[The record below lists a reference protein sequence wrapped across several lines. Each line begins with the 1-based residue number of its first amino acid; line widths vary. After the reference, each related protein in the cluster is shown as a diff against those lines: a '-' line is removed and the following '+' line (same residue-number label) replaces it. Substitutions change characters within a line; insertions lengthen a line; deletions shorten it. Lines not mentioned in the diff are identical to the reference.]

1 MKKNNMKVEDIFKFA
16 LAALIVVG
24 FFVLLIVLAS
34 MTIPKDN
41 ETLLNMTT
49 GALIAAFSMI
59 VGYFFGSSL
68 GSKQKTD
75 MINELRDENKS

>member
-1 MKKNNMKVEDIFKFA
+1 MKVDEIFKYS

-24 FFVLLIVLAS
+24 FFVLLITLAS
-34 MTIPKDN
+34 MSIPKAN

-49 GALIAAFSMI
+49 GSLIAAFSMI

-68 GSKQKTD
+68 GSKQKTE
-75 MINELRDENKS
+75 MMNKNNESLG

>member
-1 MKKNNMKVEDIFKFA
+1 MKIDEIFKYS

-24 FFVLLIVLAS
+24 FFVLLITLAS
-34 MTIPKDN
+34 MSIPKAN

-68 GSKQKTD
+68 GSKQKTE
-75 MINELRDENKS
+75 MMNKNNEISG

>member
-1 MKKNNMKVEDIFKFA
+1 MKVDEIFKYS

-24 FFVLLIVLAS
+24 FFVLLITLAAIA
-34 MTIPKDN
+34 IPKDN

-68 GSKQKTD
+68 GSKQKTE
-75 MINELRDENKS
+75 MMNEQINNA